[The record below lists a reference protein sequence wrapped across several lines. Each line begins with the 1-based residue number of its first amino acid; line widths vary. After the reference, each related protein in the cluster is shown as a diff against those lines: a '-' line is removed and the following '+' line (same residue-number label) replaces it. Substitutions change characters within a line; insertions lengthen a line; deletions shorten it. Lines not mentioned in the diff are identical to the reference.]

1 MRSPRHCPP
10 TAPLKASTLPHQAL
24 EGEFRRRIH
33 AGGLQEP
40 GRGSSDTSM
49 SPCPAPST
57 HMALNLLPGCTC
69 LREHGTRGGRRH
81 CHLFDAATLHMPAP
95 PTRGCSHPQHLAD
108 GPSRGLANPAAQ
120 LCFLP
125 PQEASPEGTGPAST
139 DMSWPTAVLWA
150 AQARLRQLSP
160 VGDGGCLG
168 LGERGHAGPGLDSG
182 YLEPTPSL
190 QTGRWAQWMPGPPPD
205 KLAVEL
211 SFGHGVVPPLAR
223 PSACPLSPIN
233 ASLRLTV
240 QSSHHHCQSPWSHAR
255 RGSQLGGWVTLRKVP
270 YARAVGSHGPDV
282 PRTSIRQGAL
292 GPGGGT

>member
-1 MRSPRHCPP
+1 MRTPRHCPP

-108 GPSRGLANPAAQ
+108 RPSRGLANPAAQ
-120 LCFLP
+120 LRFPP
-125 PQEASPEGTGPAST
+125 PQEASPEGTGPAS
-139 DMSWPTAVLWA
+139 SRHVLA
-150 AQARLRQLSP
+150 DSSS
-160 VGDGGCLG
+160 LG
-168 LGERGHAGPGLDSG
+168 GPG
-182 YLEPTPSL
+182 TPEAT
-190 QTGRWAQWMPGPPPD
+190 QPRRGWGMPGARGEGPHWPWPRQW
-205 KLAVEL
+205 
-211 SFGHGVVPPLAR
+211 VPGTHPITADREVGTVDAR
-223 PSACPLSPIN
+223 P
-233 ASLRLTV
+233 AS
-240 QSSHHHCQSPWSHAR
+240 
-255 RGSQLGGWVTLRKVP
+255 
-270 YARAVGSHGPDV
+270 
-282 PRTSIRQGAL
+282 
-292 GPGGGT
+292 